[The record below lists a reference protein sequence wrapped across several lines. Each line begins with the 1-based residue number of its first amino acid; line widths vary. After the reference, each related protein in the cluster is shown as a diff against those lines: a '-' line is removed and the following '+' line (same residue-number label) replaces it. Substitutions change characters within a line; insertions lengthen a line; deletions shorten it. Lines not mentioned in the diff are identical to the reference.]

1 MSKIHTIYQRLKY
14 IILYGNYIPT
24 QYYTYDDIKA
34 VYIPIP
40 KVACTSIKLAL
51 QQSEETY
58 DEDSYDA
65 YMDVHKNATIN
76 HERLSLYKLDDYFK
90 FAFVRNP
97 FDRLVSCYEDKVKKV
112 TQHTGRYFFDTDYNN
127 ILIKRLFGNKFHHK
141 MSFFEFAELVAKI
154 PDVISDAHF
163 RSQYSFLYI
172 KNKPIVDYT
181 GKLENL
187 ADDWAPLTDKF
198 NIKAPHIKNKSERK
212 DWKRYYTSTNI
223 TELVAERYR
232 KDIKFFGYERDY
244 KQLLNI

>member
-1 MSKIHTIYQRLKY
+1 
-14 IILYGNYIPT
+14 
-24 QYYTYDDIKA
+24 
-34 VYIPIP
+34 
-40 KVACTSIKLAL
+40 
-51 QQSEETY
+51 
-58 DEDSYDA
+58 
-65 YMDVHKNATIN
+65 
-76 HERLSLYKLDDYFK
+76 
-90 FAFVRNP
+90 
-97 FDRLVSCYEDKVKKV
+97 
-112 TQHTGRYFFDTDYNN
+112 
-127 ILIKRLFGNKFHHK
+127 